1 MTNNGLGSF
10 KPINTGISGL
20 DEILNG
26 GLVPNRSYLVYGRP
40 GTGKSTLS
48 FQYLM
53 QGVKNSEKV
62 LYITL
67 LQTRNEIREIF
78 ASHGWDIKGIEI
90 AELPKEIHEVSTS
103 PQTIF
108 STADIELNE
117 ISDSIVEM
125 IKNHQPSRVVIDSLS
140 ELYVLVDNPHQFR
153 QHLLKLKRLLNDMEC
168 TSIFTSGD
176 SRDGDLDHIKTIVHG
191 VIELSYEIPS
201 YGMIR
206 RRLSILKMRGMVY
219 RAGYH
224 DFRILTGGLEVFPSM
239 HLAGETSQTGFSV
252 LKSENSQ
259 LDELLGGGL
268 QAGTTCLITGTS
280 GAGKS
285 ILANQLVLAA
295 ANRGEKSSVFCFDE
309 RKEIFLRRAEGV
321 GMPFEKLVQGKVIDL
336 QQINVGDLS
345 LGEFSFKVQESVERN
360 GSKIVIIDSLS
371 GYINAMSEKELVIPV
386 LHELLGY
393 LSKKGVL
400 TVLIV
405 TMSGFYSNS
414 KKEIDASYLADSV
427 ILLRHFETQGQVR
440 RCIAVLK
447 KRYGHHENTI
457 RELIITDKGIEI
469 GRPLSDFAGVLTGT
483 PRYEGPHGKLLQK

>member
-1 MTNNGLGSF
+1 MTKAGDQSSQPV
-10 KPINTGISGL
+10 KTGIPGL
-20 DEILNG
+20 DEILSE

-53 QGVKNSEKV
+53 QGVENGEKV

-67 LQTRNEIREIF
+67 LQTKNEISEIF
-78 ASHGWDIKGIEI
+78 ASHGWSVQGIEI

-117 ISDSIVEM
+117 ISDAIVEM
-125 IKNHQPSRVVIDSLS
+125 IQNHQPSRVVIDSLS

-153 QHLLKLKRLLNDMEC
+153 QHLLKLKRLLNDMKC

-176 SRDGDLDHIKTIVHG
+176 SRNGDLDHIKTIVHG
-191 VIELSYEIPS
+191 VIELSYETPP

-224 DFRILTGGLEVFPSM
+224 DFRIVTGGLQVFPSM
-239 HLAGETSQTGFSV
+239 HLAAETVKTRFPV
-252 LKSENSQ
+252 IKSENSH

-268 QAGTTCLITGTS
+268 QGGTTCLITGTS

-295 ANRGEKSSVFCFDE
+295 AKESKKSSVFCFDE
-309 RKEIFLRRAEGV
+309 NKEILLRRAEGV
-321 GMPFEKLVQGKVIDL
+321 GIPLTNLIEEKIIDL
-336 QQINVGDLS
+336 QQIHVGDLS
-345 LGEFSFKVQESVERN
+345 LGEFAFKVQESVQRN
-360 GSKIVIIDSLS
+360 NSRIVVIDSLS
-371 GYINAMSEKELVIPV
+371 GYLNAMSEKELVIPV

-405 TMSGFYSNS
+405 TTSGFYSTQRL
-414 KKEIDASYLADSV
+414 ELDTSYLADSV

-440 RCIAVLK
+440 HCIAVLK
-447 KRYGHHENTI
+447 KRYGHHEKTI

-469 GRPLSDFAGVLTGT
+469 GRPLSDFCGVLTGT
-483 PRYEGPHGKLLQK
+483 PRYQGPHGKLLL